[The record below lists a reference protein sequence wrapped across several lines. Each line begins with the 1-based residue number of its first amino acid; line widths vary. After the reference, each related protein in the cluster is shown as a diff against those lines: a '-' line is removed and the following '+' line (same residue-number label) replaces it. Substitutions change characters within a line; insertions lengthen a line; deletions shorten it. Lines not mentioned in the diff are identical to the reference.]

1 MIAMARTG
9 SGKTGAFVIPMIE
22 KLKQH
27 SKIVGVRGIIL
38 SPTREIAIQTSLYF
52 KRLAYN
58 TDLTYALIVGGSDLE
73 NQFERLLLNPDLI
86 IATPGRLAHCIQETG
101 LKLNTVELVV
111 YDECDRLFEMGFA
124 EQLKLITDRM
134 SKSRQSLLFSAT
146 ISSQVKDFAISG
158 IKDYK
163 MI

>member
-1 MIAMARTG
+1 M
-9 SGKTGAFVIPMIE
+9 
-22 KLKQH
+22 
-27 SKIVGVRGIIL
+27 
-38 SPTREIAIQTSLYF
+38 
-52 KRLAYN
+52 
-58 TDLTYALIVGGSDLE
+58 E